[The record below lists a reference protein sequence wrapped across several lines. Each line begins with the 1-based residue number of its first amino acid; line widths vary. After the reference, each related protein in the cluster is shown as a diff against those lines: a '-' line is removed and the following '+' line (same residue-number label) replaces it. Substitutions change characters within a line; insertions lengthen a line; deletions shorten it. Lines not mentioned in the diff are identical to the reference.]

1 MNDEN
6 PSVGD
11 NESADATSTTMRMAV
26 YAARDGM
33 AYRGPIVGG
42 DAQNHYQQVAPNTVI
57 AHARDDGTA
66 VAALESDALG
76 ASPTA
81 MYDNKAT
88 RQAALDA
95 ARELGSDPHASMP
108 AALLNHFDLREAF
121 EHGRGDAYGIDY

>member
-1 MNDEN
+1 MHDEN

-11 NESADATSTTMRMAV
+11 NESADASSTIIGMSV

-33 AYRGPIVGG
+33 AYRGPIVDG
-42 DAQNHYQQVAPNTVI
+42 DARYHYQQVAPNTLI

-76 ASPTA
+76 ASLTA
-81 MYDNKAT
+81 MYENEGT
-88 RQAALDA
+88 RQSALDA

-108 AALLNHFDLREAF
+108 AALSAHYELREAF
-121 EHGRGDAYGIDY
+121 ESGRGDAYGIDY

>member
-1 MNDEN
+1 MNDKN
-6 PSVGD
+6 PSID
-11 NESADATSTTMRMAV
+11 DKESTDPSGMAV

-33 AYRGPIVGG
+33 TYRGPMVSE
-42 DAQNHYQQVAPNTVI
+42 DDEYHYQQVASNTLI
-57 AHARDDGTA
+57 AQARDDGTG

-76 ASPTA
+76 ASLTA
-81 MYDNKAT
+81 MYDDEAT

-95 ARELGSDPHASMP
+95 ARELGCDPHASMP

>member
-1 MNDEN
+1 MNDDN
-6 PSVGD
+6 RSGGD
-11 NESADATSTTMRMAV
+11 NKSTDATSTASRMVV

-108 AALLNHFDLREAF
+108 AALLNHFELREAF
-121 EHGRGDAYGIDY
+121 ECGRGDAYGIDY